1 LKAKDL
7 RNAVL
12 QLAVQGKLVLQNP
25 EDEPASVL
33 LERIKAEKARLV
45 KEKKIKKQ
53 KPLPVISE
61 EEIPFEIPES
71 WEWVR
76 LGKIGLVQTG
86 TTPPKTHPE
95 YFNGD
100 IPFIKP
106 ADITTKGINY
116 NNESLTKLGI
126 TKGRLIEQNSVMM
139 VCIGGSIGKA
149 YFTEQIT
156 SCNQQINAITPFSS
170 ISTKL
175 VFSFMSTFFFLES
188 VKRNATGT
196 ATPIINKNL
205 WSNLVIPLPPLEEQK
220 RIVSKLEE
228 IMPLIDEYDKLEQ
241 KLSKLEE
248 DFPEKLKK
256 SILQYAVQG
265 KLIPQSPTDEPA
277 SILLE
282 KIKTEKA
289 QLIKDKKIKKQ
300 KPLPPI
306 TEEEK
311 PFEIPDSWEWVRLGE
326 ISTYIQ
332 RGKSPKYSLIRKF
345 PVISQKCNQWSGF
358 SIEKAKFIQPETL
371 DKYAEERFL
380 QDGDLLWNS
389 TGLGTLGRIV
399 IYKTELNPYDIAVA
413 DSHVTVL
420 RQISKYCLS
429 RYLLFYFSNPS
440 VQNVIEMNSEG
451 STKQKELSTTTIKKY
466 IVPLPPFKEQK
477 RIVEKIE
484 QLIKFSVIL
493 ADKEEVNKYG
503 KESIESEE
511 REFEYKKAEETSSII
526 DLKVAEDKNNDEYA
540 HFSFAARSTKQPV
553 MSEKM
558 KERMKIHIKR
568 AKEAKKLKE

>member
-1 LKAKDL
+1 MKAKDL

-311 PFEIPDSWEWVRLGE
+311 PFEIPESWEWVRLGE
-326 ISTYIQ
+326 TTYNFGQKKPENTFTYIDV
-332 RGKSPKYSLIRKF
+332 G
-345 PVISQKCNQWSGF
+345 
-358 SIEKAKFIQPETL
+358 SINNKA
-371 DKYAEERFL
+371 R
-380 QDGDLLWNS
+380 
-389 TGLGTLGRIV
+389 TLGNKDNVVLFNDAPSRARKIV
-399 IYKTELNPYDIAVA
+399 KEGSVLYSTVRPYLMNMCIINRGFEFEPIASTAFAVLNPYKSICNKYLYYYLQSNSLIKFVNAQMVGVAYPAISEKNLIKAV
-413 DSHVTVL
+413 
-420 RQISKYCLS
+420 I
-429 RYLLFYFSNPS
+429 P
-440 VQNVIEMNSEG
+440 
-451 STKQKELSTTTIKKY
+451 
-466 IVPLPPFKEQK
+466 VPPINEQK
-477 RIVEKIE
+477 RIVDIVKKMIDLCTVLSNDKNLKNIE
-484 QLIKFSVIL
+484 VENDQSS
-493 ADKEEVNKYG
+493 DNN
-503 KESIESEE
+503 
-511 REFEYKKAEETSSII
+511 FEYFASRGTVQ
-526 DLKVAEDKNNDEYA
+526 DNNLQVAEDEY
-540 HFSFAARSTKQPV
+540 SDYLFAARSTKQPV